1 METIN
6 INSSDPVILERQ
18 TKNNFE
24 SDLID
29 RFFDP
34 KSYYL
39 HGFMTHLKNK
49 EVLLDDPVD
58 TVAIGLMV
66 DDIINSSNKI
76 ERLKR
81 LECYDQFNFYEQQ
94 LFEGIKYLK
103 SSRLSSQ
110 QMMDIVGSLGKS
122 FAETLLEL
130 ISHQEHR
137 KNLLSMVG
145 LSDEDNRKS
154 EKIEK
159 KVENEVID
167 SQEISDKVV
176 ESDSPEP
183 WLFFKGDV
191 SEKIEQLKKHLEKVE
206 QKPDEI
212 KVFSQIEYDIRDLRD
227 WSMIQGDQGIEAIS
241 HKILLLFETVNK
253 NVPDKQYQM
262 LPILKDSLE
271 TIHAMNEAG
280 KGSEHLDV
288 VRVMAH
294 QIDQQREIFSNS
306 QSVEEVSSNQHLQYE
321 LEDHFENVEQTES
334 DIIAENETNTVVEA
348 DNQTEFEFSTDEDQ
362 TIQIINDKEESELLT
377 DNKIEKNDKIEFSSS
392 EFDQTDPVESEESIE
407 AEPELEIIDSELE
420 SNKLDSEQ
428 RKFNFDFKLNDEEK
442 SNKTDNN
449 IDNVEQES
457 FESIRESELLS
468 ELVSDNSDNLE
479 ELDFSD
485 FEVSETESLDLN
497 SDSELKNISLPGE
510 DDEELL
516 DIISDL
522 KLENDKEN
530 NNQKAEDSSI
540 DFQNEISESI
550 DSEKQLNEF
559 EQKNEQD
566 EDLQTNNESNEKV
579 FEDINDSNNL
589 ISNAKD
595 GYDFVTE
602 ADIYFSFA
610 RKALQQL
617 MKNSSEKQALED
629 MELACYSLKTI
640 SNKLD
645 YTQIEKMMEYSERLI
660 QNCISKKIGL
670 KTEHINTLF
679 STIDELEKAGKD
691 HVLNDSQHQKWLDNQ
706 EFLMEKWINET
717 SETQGNVATN
727 STNEDS
733 EDPLDFLLFDDTSKL
748 SNSWKRIKS

>member
-377 DNKIEKNDKIEFSSS
+377 DNKIDKNDKIEFSSS